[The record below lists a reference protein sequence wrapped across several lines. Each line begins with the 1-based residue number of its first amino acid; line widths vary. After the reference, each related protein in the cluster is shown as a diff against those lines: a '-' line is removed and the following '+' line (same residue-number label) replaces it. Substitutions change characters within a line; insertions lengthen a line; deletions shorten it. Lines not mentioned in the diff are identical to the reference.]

1 MKKADNFDA
10 SKWLVENKV
19 TFQSRLSEW
28 SNDDDSDWMDQ
39 EEDDPN
45 DYDEEGNMKDDAY
58 RREFGYSFQE
68 KQNYEKILDQV
79 KEKYNF
85 DPFDTN
91 SLKNYD
97 KIEAEAKEMYAQK
110 YGSSFGESKLNE
122 AKEILIEDHKD
133 EALEAVNKFIDE
145 FESQGLFEFIPDLN
159 NYEIDSSTNSLNIDE
174 LGSVYL
180 ISNEGPVPNEVKE
193 LMMDSNNGEI
203 NKNGATWKKYPK
215 NGYYYIVV
223 S

>member
-10 SKWLVENKV
+10 SKWLVENKI
-19 TFQSRLSEW
+19 TTQ
-28 SNDDDSDWMDQ
+28 
-39 EEDDPN
+39 
-45 DYDEEGNMKDDAY
+45 
-58 RREFGYSFQE
+58 
-68 KQNYEKILDQV
+68 
-79 KEKYNF
+79 
-85 DPFDTN
+85 
-91 SLKNYD
+91 
-97 KIEAEAKEMYAQK
+97 
-110 YGSSFGESKLNE
+110 SKLNE
-122 AKEILIEDHKD
+122 GIVTAPLSNFLWKLNPKVKEWENISSTKEALSFIKSLTNEELNNLYVWRLGFDIPQSEDEKIKNLLDLIDNKIGESNLKEAEEILIEDHKD

>member
-1 MKKADNFDA
+1 
-10 SKWLVENKV
+10 
-19 TFQSRLSEW
+19 
-28 SNDDDSDWMDQ
+28 
-39 EEDDPN
+39 
-45 DYDEEGNMKDDAY
+45 
-58 RREFGYSFQE
+58 
-68 KQNYEKILDQV
+68 
-79 KEKYNF
+79 
-85 DPFDTN
+85 
-91 SLKNYD
+91 
-97 KIEAEAKEMYAQK
+97 MYAQK

>member
-10 SKWLVENKV
+10 SKWLIENKI
-19 TFQSRLSEW
+19 TTQSRL
-28 SNDDDSDWMDQ
+28 N
-39 EEDDPN
+39 EE
-45 DYDEEGNMKDDAY
+45 
-58 RREFGYSFQE
+58 
-68 KQNYEKILDQV
+68 EKI
-79 KEKYNF
+79 
-85 DPFDTN
+85 
-91 SLKNYD
+91 S
-97 KIEAEAKEMYAQK
+97 
-110 YGSSFGESKLNE
+110 
-122 AKEILIEDHKD
+122 IEDHKD

-145 FESQGLFEFIPDLN
+145 FKSQGLFEFIPDLN

-193 LMMDSNNGEI
+193 LMKDSNNGEM
-203 NKNGATWKKYPK
+203 NEEGATWKKYPK